1 MGRINNLK
9 PAKCEK
15 LLEKYGWE
23 FVNRKGTHATF
34 YKVINGKDSF
44 VQVIWNNK
52 TIYWKNAKVMID
64 KTDIPEE
71 IWINKCK

>member
-23 FVNRKGTHATF
+23 FINRKGTHATF
-34 YKVINGKDSF
+34 YKVINDKDSF
-44 VQVIWNNK
+44 V
-52 TIYWKNAKVMID
+52 
-64 KTDIPEE
+64 
-71 IWINKCK
+71 